1 LASSNAER
9 APFRNDGIVNGVRE
23 GEEEAICVGAG
34 LRRVA
39 NEKRRGSHRRGL
51 KRKKMLLDLE
61 VGENATTAL
70 VTRRERKVALGP

>member
-1 LASSNAER
+1 
-9 APFRNDGIVNGVRE
+9 
-23 GEEEAICVGAG
+23 
-34 LRRVA
+34 VA